1 MQEDSRYTPKPLS
14 RYCNANKDAINPRLH
29 GWNFV
34 LFWSVYINYAVLQ
47 IERKNLINILDHINW
62 GIFTIA
68 IKMANDN
75 AQNLHAVCSNWLSRH
90 GLTEMCKFLE
100 FILENCTIWFNCF
113 DWYREM
119 QIANSALHKVAKQ
132 KRNSLWIK
140 LS

>member
-47 IERKNLINILDHINW
+47 IERKNLINILDHIYW

-75 AQNLHAVCSNWLSRH
+75 AQNLHAVCSN
-90 GLTEMCKFLE
+90 
-100 FILENCTIWFNCF
+100 
-113 DWYREM
+113 
-119 QIANSALHKVAKQ
+119 
-132 KRNSLWIK
+132 
-140 LS
+140 